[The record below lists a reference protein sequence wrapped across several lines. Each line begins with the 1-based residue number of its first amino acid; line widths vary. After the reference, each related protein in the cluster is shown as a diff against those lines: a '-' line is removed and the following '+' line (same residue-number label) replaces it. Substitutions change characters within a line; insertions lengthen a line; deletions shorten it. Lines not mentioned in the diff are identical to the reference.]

1 MEGEWCIGAEMSP
14 PKELVVGL
22 PSDVGPHYTMKGVG
36 PENNVQSLPVTSP
49 KFRFFV
55 S

>member
-22 PSDVGPHYTMKGVG
+22 PSDVGPLLHYEGRGSRK
-36 PENNVQSLPVTSP
+36 
-49 KFRFFV
+49 
-55 S
+55 

>member
-22 PSDVGPHYTMKGVG
+22 PSDVLHYEGRG
-36 PENNVQSLPVTSP
+36 SRE
-49 KFRFFV
+49 
-55 S
+55 